1 MTKRA
6 HHIQEDEL
14 ETDEQE
20 YIHTLLNVTSERVK
34 PIRVTVSLNGVDV
47 VMEVNTGAAMLILT
61 ESTYNQLC
69 EANVQLCGDY
79 KLTVNHL
86 AE

>member
-20 YIHTLLNVTSERVK
+20 DTHTLLNVTSERAK
-34 PIRVTVSLNGVDV
+34 PIRVTVSLNGVEV
-47 VMEVNTGAAMLILT
+47 VMEVNTGAAVSILS

-69 EANVQLCGDY
+69 EANVQLY
-79 KLTVNHL
+79 MLW
-86 AE
+86 